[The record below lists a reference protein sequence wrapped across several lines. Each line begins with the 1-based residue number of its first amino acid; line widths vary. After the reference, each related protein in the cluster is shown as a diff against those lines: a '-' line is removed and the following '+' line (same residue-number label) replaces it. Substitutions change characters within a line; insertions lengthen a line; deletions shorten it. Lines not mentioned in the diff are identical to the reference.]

1 MRTPRLTTVC
11 ALALMGCASAGGF
24 DKLYPGMTAAQV
36 AETMGRGPTQ
46 AEPFAEGWAA
56 WYYGEDRCV
65 LMRDDKLVGKSVT
78 EERAALNT
86 PVISVRDTVR
96 AQCLPPGLAGKSA
109 HQQEIDTPF
118 GTIKG
123 NIDPATL
130 STRSKRLVTP
140 EETPKPAEAQA
151 PAPTP

>member
-1 MRTPRLTTVC
+1 MRTSRFTAIC
-11 ALALMGCASAGGF
+11 ALALTGCASTGGF

-46 AEPFAEGWAA
+46 AEPYADGWAA

-65 LMRDDKLVGKSVT
+65 LMRDDKLVGKSVS

-86 PVISVRDTVR
+86 PVLSVRDTAR
-96 AQCLPPGLAGKSA
+96 AQCSPPGVAGKPA
-109 HQQEIDTPF
+109 RRQEIDTPF

-130 STRSKRLVTP
+130 SNRAKRLVSP
-140 EETPKPAEAQA
+140 EEAPKPAEAQA